1 MTDLSQLTL
10 PQQLQHWAKQRPNSV
25 ALRQKEFGIWQTVTW
40 GQYEQNSRWFG
51 LGLLQLG
58 LMPGESLAILS
69 ENRQEWVFA
78 QMGAAMIGAKT
89 SGVYPTSPAEEVEYL
104 LSLVEAPIIVCEDQE
119 QLDKVI
125 EIRARLPHLKAIVM
139 IDPRGL
145 RHYAREGIHDFEAVL
160 ALGQQFEAQHGQAA
174 TQATLGPKLDDIG
187 LIVFTSG
194 STGRPKAAMM
204 SWRGLGT
211 AARGLNTVLHC
222 TDRDSLVSY
231 LPLCHVGEQMFS
243 IHIPVANASVV
254 NFAES
259 LRTIQSDLRE
269 LSPQIFF
276 GVPRIWEKFHAAI
289 QTKVEEAGGLR
300 HWLFRSALSSLEAGA
315 RLPRARWSITQRIK
329 HMFWHVLV
337 LRALLNFVGLRRCRV
352 AIASAAPIAPE
363 ILKFFRMLGVPIR
376 EAYGL
381 TEASGASTMQTSDA
395 SPVGTVGVP
404 YPGIKIKLA
413 EDGEILIKGDVVFQG
428 YYKNPEA
435 TRETIDA
442 EGWLHTG
449 DVARWE
455 GPAIGEVD
463 GGEDSG
469 ATSRGPGYGRELR
482 IIDRKKDMM
491 ITAGGKNITPSEIEN
506 ALRFSPYIKE
516 AIVIADKR
524 RFVSALVQIQ
534 FESVSTWAE
543 QQGLIYTHFRS
554 LVELEPVRALIE
566 REVAAVNAKMP
577 QVQQVRKFHLLVKE
591 LDHDDGEVTATMKVR
606 RSVISQKYAEVIESL
621 YT

>member
-1 MTDLSQLTL
+1 MTDLSTLTL
-10 PQQLQHWAKQRPNSV
+10 PQQLQHWAKVSPNAV
-25 ALRQKEFGIWQTVTW
+25 ALRQKELGIWQTVTW
-40 GQYEQNSRWFG
+40 GQYEQKSRWFG

-58 LMPGESLAILS
+58 LEPGQSLAILS

-89 SGVYPTSPAEEVEYL
+89 SGVYPTSPAAELEYL

-125 EIRARLPHLKAIVM
+125 EIRARLPQLKAIVM

-145 RHYAREGIHDFEAVL
+145 RHYARDGLHDFDAVL
-160 ALGQQFEAQHGQAA
+160 AMGQRFESEQAFA
-174 TQATLGPKLDDIG
+174 AAQATLGPKLDDIG

-211 AARGLNTVLHC
+211 AARGLNSVLQC
-222 TDRDSLVSY
+222 TNQDSLVSY

-259 LRTIQSDLRE
+259 LRTIQADLRE

-276 GVPRIWEKFHAAI
+276 GVPRIWEKFHSAI

-300 HWLFRSALSSLEAGA
+300 LWLYRHALSSLKAGA
-315 RLPRARWSITQRIK
+315 QVPRAQWGLGQRVK
-329 HMFWHVLV
+329 NTFWHVLI
-337 LRALLNFVGLRRCRV
+337 LRSLLNFVGLRRCRV

-363 ILKFFRMLGVPIR
+363 ILKFFRVLGVPIR

-404 YPGIKIKLA
+404 YPGIEIKLA
-413 EDGEILIKGDVVFQG
+413 DDGEILIKGDVVFQG
-428 YYKNPEA
+428 YYNNPEA
-435 TRETIDA
+435 TREAIDTD
-442 EGWLHTG
+442 GWLHTG
-449 DVARWE
+449 DIARWE
-455 GPAIGEVD
+455 GRV
-463 GGEDSG
+463 G
-469 ATSRGPGYGRELR
+469 AQELR

-506 ALRFSPYIKE
+506 TLRFSPFIKE
-516 AIVIADKR
+516 AIVIADRR
-524 RFVSALVQIQ
+524 RFVTALIQIQ

-566 REVAAVNAKMP
+566 REVDTVNAKMP

-606 RSVISQKYAEVIESL
+606 RSVISQKYADVIEGL
-621 YT
+621 YA

>member
-1 MTDLSQLTL
+1 MTDLSSLTL
-10 PQQLQHWAKQRPNSV
+10 PQQLQHWAKERPNAI

-40 GQYEQNSRWFG
+40 GQYEQKSRWFG

-58 LMPGESLAILS
+58 LESGQSLAILS

-89 SGVYPTSPAEEVEYL
+89 SGVYPTSPAAELEYL

-125 EIRARLPHLKAIVM
+125 EIRARLPQLKAIVM

-145 RHYAREGIHDFEAVL
+145 RHYSREGLHDFDAVL
-160 ALGQQFEAQHGQAA
+160 ALGQQFESEHALAA
-174 TQATLGPKLDDIG
+174 TKAILGPKLDDIG

-194 STGRPKAAMM
+194 STGRPKAALM

-211 AARGLNTVLHC
+211 AARGLNSVLQC
-222 TDRDSLVSY
+222 TERDSLVSY

-259 LRTIQSDLRE
+259 LRTIQADLRE

-276 GVPRIWEKFHAAI
+276 GVPRIWEKFHATI

-300 HWLFRSALSSLEAGA
+300 LWLYRQALSSLNEGA
-315 RLPRARWSITQRIK
+315 QVPRAQWGLGQRIK
-329 HMFWHVLV
+329 NTFWHVLI
-337 LRALLNFVGLRRCRV
+337 LRSLLNFVGLRRCRV

-363 ILKFFRMLGVPIR
+363 ILKFFRVLGVPIR

-404 YPGIKIKLA
+404 YPGIEIRLA
-413 EDGEILIKGDVVFQG
+413 DDGEILIKGDVVFQG

-435 TRETIDA
+435 TREAIDS

-449 DVARWE
+449 DIARWE
-455 GPAIGEVD
+455 GSA
-463 GGEDSG
+463 G
-469 ATSRGPGYGRELR
+469 AQELR

-506 ALRFSPYIKE
+506 TLRFSPFIKE
-516 AIVIADKR
+516 AIVIADRR
-524 RFVSALVQIQ
+524 RFVTALIQIQ

-566 REVAAVNAKMP
+566 REVDAVNAKMP

-606 RSVISQKYAEVIESL
+606 RSVISEKYADVIEDL
-621 YT
+621 YV